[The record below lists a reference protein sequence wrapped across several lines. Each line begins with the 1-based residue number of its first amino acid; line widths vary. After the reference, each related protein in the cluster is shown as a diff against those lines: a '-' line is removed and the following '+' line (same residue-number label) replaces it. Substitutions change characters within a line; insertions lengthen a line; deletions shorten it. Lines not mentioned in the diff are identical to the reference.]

1 MYTPAVVPY
10 LSGRASLGRL
20 RALGCAFLLLQAG
33 TAARAQH
40 LIATTQPWGYELR
53 AMAVDPGTHQVF
65 VLDQQIG
72 VVEAFDLAN
81 PLGPMTLVPVGAGPR
96 AIGLDPASHR
106 LYIANAGDGTVTV
119 VNGLDPDAQPL
130 TVPVGAQ
137 PCAIVVDPGL
147 HRVFVANAGA
157 GTVSVLDGQD
167 PAAAAVRVA
176 VGQGPSALAL
186 DPVTHQVYV
195 ANTSDGTVSVLDGAN
210 PAGTPVRTV
219 RVGADPVAL
228 AVNPVTQR
236 IFVAN
241 QGDGTLAVLDGNNP
255 TGLPVRVSVG
265 THPAAL
271 AVNPVTDQI
280 YVLYDQAN
288 SVASAVAVFDGADLS
303 AATPVLV
310 GRNPAGLA
318 VDALTNQVYV
328 ANYGDASVTVI
339 DGDHPGSTSTVG
351 LGESP
356 YAVAVNPVTDRVC
369 VSLDAAIAVLDG
381 ADPVLTAAAIGGTPA
396 GVALDP
402 VTGLVYVSNGDGA
415 SVSVLARVS
424 QPDIPVGKAPH
435 GVALNPLSH
444 QLFVAN
450 SRDNTVSVIDL
461 AQPAPAT
468 PTATATVPVGRQP
481 LDLAVNPVT
490 NQVYVAQGGGNVSVI
505 DGDHPDATPRTV
517 ATASAV
523 RQIAV
528 NPVTN
533 RIYFTCTTGTV
544 MTLDG
549 ANPGLPATP
558 VALPGARAAA
568 PFAVAVNP
576 VTDRVFVTDTANAC
590 VWVFAGRPDPATTVS
605 VPVGGN
611 PRSLAVDPVS
621 DHIYVGNAADGTVSV
636 LDGRDPGAGAITVQ
650 VGSEPMAVAVNP
662 LTNRIYVVNQ
672 GDSTLTVLDGENPQA
687 TPVTLGLASG
697 QSGLV
702 ALDPGLD
709 RVYVPGNSD
718 QVSILAEPATLAVP
732 MTLSPAGVMDAL
744 SDPTRTSP
752 GLFATMN
759 HAPAFTVAVTSAYAD
774 STPYGPM
781 SGLGNPPPTAL
792 YYWVDDGASPVWSR
806 AAAGAAGRFSL
817 ELSGQSLGLH
827 SLYLFAGYGAEGGT
841 ASTAVGTG
849 NAPELSNLTATHF
862 FVLATPTTTA
872 LGQDI
877 NPQLA
882 SGRVTFTATVAANLT
897 VAATP
902 TGTVTFYDG
911 KALLGTG
918 TLALQ
923 AGAQVA
929 RFSTAGLA
937 AGSHA
942 ISAIYSGDAT
952 FAASTGQTTQL
963 IAGPVASL
971 TAFSGGD
978 QTAPVGKAYAAPL
991 VVRVLDANRIPV
1003 PKVLVTFSGAG
1014 LLYSSTTAK
1023 TDANGQASVMA
1034 MPAKG
1039 PVSTARTAIAS
1050 VGRLSARFP
1059 ETVTAGAVVSLT
1071 VISGG
1076 GQKAL
1081 LGAAYAAPLVVR
1093 ALDGNGVPVVGAMV
1107 AFAGTGLVLAPA
1119 RVVTDASGLASVTA
1133 TPSKGLASDTRTATA
1148 SLAGHTVSFTE
1159 SVTPGAG
1166 ASITVFSGAD
1176 QTAPLGTAY
1185 AAKLVAQVKDANGTL
1200 VPGTQVAFTGPG
1212 LLFAPFV
1219 AVTDDDGLAYATAT
1233 PIKGQASTT
1242 QIVMATSTKG
1252 AASATRIATAS
1263 MDGGHTVTFTESVT
1277 PGAASGIT
1285 VFSGAGQ
1292 TAKGGDFYA
1301 SNLVAQVEDANGIP
1315 VRGTRVVFTGP
1326 GLEMAP
1332 YGVTDTN
1339 GLVGTRARAIA
1350 GPASTVRTATAS
1362 VAGHTA
1368 TFAETVTPGAAA
1380 GLIVVSGGGQTAPV
1394 GTAYAEPLVVRV
1406 VDKYRVP
1413 VPHGVVEFGGHDLR
1427 FVGRAIVR
1435 AADGLVSVTA
1445 TPTAG
1450 AASAARTAVAKLV
1463 FTSVT
1468 VTIAERV
1475 TPGAA
1480 ASLAVVSGAGQS
1492 ALEGRAYADPL
1503 VVRVLDANNV
1513 PVPHEPVTFAGTALG
1528 FSALTLDTD
1537 AGGLASVQITPTAA
1551 GASPERTGSA
1561 SAAGHTVTFLERVT
1575 FASVLTAVSGGGQS
1589 AAVGAAY
1596 ADPLVV
1602 RVLDTNG
1609 TPVPGVVVTFSG
1621 AGLRFAEPTATTD
1634 AQGLARL
1641 TAFAAAGVLGKTRK
1655 ALARVSGG
1663 PFVVFTEQVL

>member
-96 AIGLDPASHR
+96 AIGLDPASHQV
-106 LYIANAGDGTVTV
+106 YIANAGDGTVTV

-351 LGESP
+351 FGESP

-533 RIYFTCTTGTV
+533 RIYFTCTNGTV

-590 VWVFAGRPDPATTVS
+590 VWVFAGRLDPATTVS

-1380 GLIVVSGGGQTAPV
+1380 
-1394 GTAYAEPLVVRV
+1394 
-1406 VDKYRVP
+1406 
-1413 VPHGVVEFGGHDLR
+1413 
-1427 FVGRAIVR
+1427 
-1435 AADGLVSVTA
+1435 
-1445 TPTAG
+1445 
-1450 AASAARTAVAKLV
+1450 
-1463 FTSVT
+1463 
-1468 VTIAERV
+1468 
-1475 TPGAA
+1475 
-1480 ASLAVVSGAGQS
+1480 SLAVVSGAGQS

-1589 AAVGAAY
+1589 AAAGAAY

>member
-1 MYTPAVVPY
+1 MYTPAAVPY
-10 LSGRASLGRL
+10 LSGRASLG
-20 RALGCAFLLLQAG
+20 CALLLLLAG

-40 LIATTQPWGYELR
+40 LVATTLPWGSGLR
-53 AMAVDPGTHQVF
+53 ALAVDPGTHQVF
-65 VLDQQIG
+65 VLDPQLG
-72 VVEAFDLAN
+72 VLAASDLGN

-96 AIGLDPASHR
+96 AIGLDPASHQV
-106 LYIANAGDGTVTV
+106 YIANAGDGTVTV

-255 TGLPVRVSVG
+255 TGLPVRVPVG

-303 AATPVLV
+303 AAATPVLV

-351 LGESP
+351 LGGHP

-402 VTGLVYVSNGDGA
+402 VTGLVYVSNGGGA

-424 QPDIPVGKAPH
+424 QPDFKVGNAPH
-435 GVALNPLSH
+435 GVAVNPLSH

-461 AQPAPAT
+461 AQPAS
-468 PTATATVPVGRQP
+468 ATATVPVGRQP

-490 NQVYVAQGGGNVSVI
+490 NQVYVAQGGGNVSVL
-505 DGDHPDATPRTV
+505 DGDHPDAAPRTV
-517 ATASAV
+517 ATASPV

-533 RIYFTCTTGTV
+533 RIYFTCTNGTV
-544 MTLDG
+544 AMLDG

-576 VTDRVFVTDTANAC
+576 VTDRVFVTDTGNAC

-621 DHIYVGNAADGTVSV
+621 DHIYVGNAAGGTVSV

-718 QVSILAEPATLAVP
+718 QVSVLAEPATLAVP
-732 MTLSPAGVMDAL
+732 MTLSPAGVVDAL
-744 SDPTRTSP
+744 SDPTRSGA

-781 SGLGNPPPTAL
+781 SGLTDPPPTAL

-817 ELSGQSLGLH
+817 ELGGQSLGLH

-882 SGRVTFTATVAANLT
+882 SGRVTFTATVAANLP

-923 AGAQVA
+923 AGALVA
-929 RFSTAGLA
+929 RFPTAGLA

-1023 TDANGQASVMA
+1023 TDANGEASVLA

-1093 ALDGNGVPVVGAMV
+1093 ALDGNGIPVVGAMV

-1119 RVVTDASGLASVTA
+1119 RVVTDANGLASVTA
-1133 TPSKGLASDTRTATA
+1133 TPSKGLASDTRTVTA
-1148 SLAGHTVSFTE
+1148 SLAGHTVTFTE

-1166 ASITVFSGAD
+1166 ASITVFSGA
-1176 QTAPLGTAY
+1176 
-1185 AAKLVAQVKDANGTL
+1185 
-1200 VPGTQVAFTGPG
+1200 
-1212 LLFAPFV
+1212 
-1219 AVTDDDGLAYATAT
+1219 
-1233 PIKGQASTT
+1233 GQ
-1242 QIVMATSTKG
+1242 K
-1252 AASATRIATAS
+1252 
-1263 MDGGHTVTFTESVT
+1263 
-1277 PGAASGIT
+1277 
-1285 VFSGAGQ
+1285 
-1292 TAKGGDFYA
+1292 
-1301 SNLVAQVEDANGIP
+1301 
-1315 VRGTRVVFTGP
+1315 
-1326 GLEMAP
+1326 
-1332 YGVTDTN
+1332 
-1339 GLVGTRARAIA
+1339 
-1350 GPASTVRTATAS
+1350 
-1362 VAGHTA
+1362 
-1368 TFAETVTPGAAA
+1368 
-1380 GLIVVSGGGQTAPV
+1380 APV
-1394 GTAYAEPLVVRV
+1394 GTAYAAQLVVQV
-1406 VDKYRVP
+1406 LDGKKLP
-1413 VPHGVVEFGGHDLR
+1413 VP
-1427 FVGRAIVR
+1427 
-1435 AADGLVSVTA
+1435 
-1445 TPTAG
+1445 
-1450 AASAARTAVAKLV
+1450 
-1463 FTSVT
+1463 
-1468 VTIAERV
+1468 
-1475 TPGAA
+1475 
-1480 ASLAVVSGAGQS
+1480 
-1492 ALEGRAYADPL
+1492 
-1503 VVRVLDANNV
+1503 
-1513 PVPHEPVTFAGTALG
+1513 
-1528 FSALTLDTD
+1528 
-1537 AGGLASVQITPTAA
+1537 
-1551 GASPERTGSA
+1551 
-1561 SAAGHTVTFLERVT
+1561 
-1575 FASVLTAVSGGGQS
+1575 
-1589 AAVGAAY
+1589 
-1596 ADPLVV
+1596 
-1602 RVLDTNG
+1602 G
-1609 TPVPGVVVTFSG
+1609 TPVAF
-1621 AGLRFAEPTATTD
+1621 D

>member
-1 MYTPAVVPY
+1 MRTPAAMPY

-20 RALGCAFLLLQAG
+20 RALGCALLLLLAG
-33 TAARAQH
+33 TTARAQH
-40 LIATTQPWGYELR
+40 LVATTLPWGDALR
-53 AMAVDPGTHQVF
+53 ALAVDPGTHQVF
-65 VLDQQIG
+65 VLDPQLG
-72 VVEAFDLAN
+72 VVAVSDLGN

-96 AIGLDPASHR
+96 AIGLDPATHR
-106 LYIANAGDGTVTV
+106 VYIANAGDGTVTV

-137 PCAIVVDPGL
+137 PGAIVVDPGL
-147 HRVFVANAGA
+147 HKAFVANAGA

-186 DPVTHQVYV
+186 DPVSHRVYV

-241 QGDGTLAVLDGNNP
+241 QGDGTLAVLDGNDP
-255 TGLPVRVSVG
+255 TGLPVRVPVG

-288 SVASAVAVFDGADLS
+288 SVASAVAVFDGTDLS
-303 AATPVLV
+303 TAATPVLV

-318 VDALTNQVYV
+318 VDTLTNRVYV
-328 ANYGDASVTVI
+328 ANHGDASVTVI

-351 LGESP
+351 LGGHP

-369 VSLDAAIAVLDG
+369 VSLDAAVAVLDG
-381 ADPVLTAAAIGGTPA
+381 ADPVLTAAATVGTPA
-396 GVALDP
+396 GIALNP
-402 VTGLVYVSNGDGA
+402 VTGLVYVSNGGGA

-424 QPDIPVGKAPH
+424 QPDIPVGNAPQ
-435 GVALNPLSH
+435 GVAVNPLSH

-461 AQPAPAT
+461 AQPAS
-468 PTATATVPVGRQP
+468 ATATVPVGRQP

-517 ATASAV
+517 ATASPV

-533 RIYFTCTTGTV
+533 RIYFTCTSGTV
-544 MTLDG
+544 AMLDG

-558 VALPGARAAA
+558 VTLPGARAVAA
-568 PFAVAVNP
+568 FAVAVNP
-576 VTDRVFVTDTANAC
+576 VTDQVFVTDTANAC

-605 VPVGGN
+605 VPVGGQ
-611 PRSLAVDPVS
+611 PCSLALNPVS
-621 DHIYVGNAADGTVSV
+621 DQIYVGNAADGTVSV
-636 LDGRDPGAGAITVQ
+636 LDGRDPGAGAITVP

-672 GDSTLTVLDGENPQA
+672 GGPSVTVLDGEAPRA

-697 QSGLV
+697 QAGLV

-718 QVSILAEPATLAVP
+718 QVSVLAEPATLAVP
-732 MTLSPAGVMDAL
+732 MTLSPAGVVDAL
-744 SDPTRTSP
+744 SDPARSSA

-759 HAPAFTVAVTSAYAD
+759 HAPAFTVAVTSDYAD
-774 STPYGPM
+774 ATPYGPM

-817 ELSGQSLGLH
+817 ELGGQCLGLH

-872 LGQDI
+872 LSQDI

-882 SGRVTFTATVAANLT
+882 GGRVTFTATVAANQT

-923 AGAQVA
+923 AGALVA
-929 RFSTAGLA
+929 RFQTTGLA

-952 FAASTGQTTQL
+952 FGASTGHATQL
-963 IAGPVASL
+963 IAGVAASL
-971 TAFSGGD
+971 TAVSGGG
-978 QTAPVGKAYAAPL
+978 QSARVGVIYTAPL
-991 VVRVLDANRIPV
+991 VVRVLDANHIPV
-1003 PKVLVTFSGAG
+1003 PKVLVTFTGAG

-1039 PVSTARTAIAS
+1039 PAGTARTAIAS
-1050 VGRLSARFP
+1050 AGTLTASFP
-1059 ETVTAGAVVSLT
+1059 ETVTAGPAVSLAA
-1071 VISGG
+1071 VSGG

-1081 LGAAYAAPLVVR
+1081 LGAAYAAHLVVR
-1093 ALDGNGVPVVGAMV
+1093 ALDANGIPVSGAPVG
-1107 AFAGTGLVLAPA
+1107 FAGTGLVLAPA
-1119 RVVTDASGLASVTA
+1119 RVVTDAYGLASVTA
-1133 TPSKGLASDTRTATA
+1133 TPSKGPASDTRTVTA
-1148 SLAGHTVSFTE
+1148 SLAGHTVTFTE
-1159 SVTPGAG
+1159 SVTPGAA
-1166 ASITVFSGAD
+1166 ASITVVSGAG
-1176 QTAPLGTAY
+1176 QTAPIGTAY
-1185 AAKLVAQVKDANGTL
+1185 AAKLVAEVKDANGTL

-1219 AVTDDDGLAYATAT
+1219 AVTGDDGLAYATAT
-1233 PIKGQASTT
+1233 PIKEQASAA

-1263 MDGGHTVTFTESVT
+1263 IQVAGVTFAESVT
-1277 PGAASGIT
+1277 PGAVARIT
-1285 VFSGAGQ
+1285 AFSGGSQ

-1315 VRGTRVVFTGP
+1315 VRDTRVVFTGP

-1332 YGVTDTN
+1332 YGVTDAN
-1339 GLVGTRARAIA
+1339 GLAGTRARAIA

-1406 VDKYRVP
+1406 VDQYNVP
-1413 VPHGVVEFGGHDLR
+1413 VPHGVVAFGGHDLR
-1427 FVGRAIVR
+1427 FAGPASVR

-1450 AASAARTAVAKLV
+1450 AASAARTAVARLV
-1463 FTSVT
+1463 STSVT

-1492 ALEGRAYADPL
+1492 ALVGQAYAAPL
-1503 VVRVLDANNV
+1503 VVRVVDAYNI
-1513 PVPHEPVTFAGTALG
+1513 PVPHAPVTFSGTALG

-1537 AGGLASVQITPTAA
+1537 AGGLASVQITPTPA

-1561 SAAGHTVTFLERVT
+1561 SAAGHTVTFTERVT

-1589 AAVGAAY
+1589 AAVGEAY
-1596 ADPLVV
+1596 AEPLEV

-1609 TPVPGVVVTFSG
+1609 TPVPGVVVSFSG
-1621 AGLRFAEPTATTD
+1621 TGLRFAESTATTD
-1634 AQGLARL
+1634 AQGLARV
-1641 TAFAAAGVLGKTRK
+1641 TVFAAAGVLGKTRT
-1655 ALARVSGG
+1655 AMARVSGG
-1663 PFVVFTEQVL
+1663 QFVVFTEQVL